1 LYIAT
6 ITEELIVQT
15 RPRSRLQIAGDLL
28 AGLNALQRSW
38 EARWRQICEECDV
51 HVSQAQALL
60 FLLERGPEPMHL
72 LSKGLCIAPSTATR
86 LVEQMEKESW
96 VARAGDPED
105 RRRVLIHLLP
115 RGEDR
120 AWTLQAHA
128 RHELWQFAANLSDPE
143 STLTALDEL
152 GLGLTRND

>member
-1 LYIAT
+1 MH
-6 ITEELIVQT
+6 T
-15 RPRSRLQIAGDLL
+15 RPRSRLQIAADLL
-28 AGLNALQRSW
+28 TGLNGLQRSW
-38 EARWRQICEECDV
+38 EARWRQICEECGV

-60 FLLERGPEPMHL
+60 FLLERGPEPMQL
-72 LSKGLCIAPSTATR
+72 LSNGLCIAPSTATR

-115 RGEDR
+115 RGEER

-128 RHELWQFAANLSDPE
+128 RHELWSLAGALPDAE
-143 STLTALDEL
+143 STLEALEDL
-152 GLGLTRND
+152 GLDLAHKD

>member
-1 LYIAT
+1 
-6 ITEELIVQT
+6 VQT
-15 RPRSRLQIAGDLL
+15 RPRSRLQIADALL
-28 AGLNALQRSW
+28 DGLNGLQRIW
-38 EARWRQICEECDV
+38 EARWRQICEESGV

-60 FLLERGPEPMHL
+60 FLLQRGPEPMQV

-115 RGEDR
+115 RGEEQ
-120 AWTLQAHA
+120 AWTLQAQA
-128 RHELWQFAANLSDPE
+128 RHELWELAGALPDAGSI
-143 STLTALDEL
+143 LTAVDDLSL
-152 GLGLTRND
+152 ALAHND

>member
-1 LYIAT
+1 MAT
-6 ITEELIVQT
+6 ILEELIVRI
-15 RPRSRLQIAGDLL
+15 RPRSRLQIAGELL
-28 AGLNALQRSW
+28 TGLNGLQRSW

-60 FLLERGPEPMHL
+60 FLLEQGAEPMSVL
-72 LSKGLCIAPSTATR
+72 AKGLCIAPSTATR

-115 RGEDR
+115 RGEER
-120 AWTLQAHA
+120 AWTLQSHA
-128 RHELWQFAANLSDPE
+128 RHELWDFAGVLPDAE
-143 STLTALDEL
+143 STLKALNDL
-152 GLGLTRND
+152 GLALARND